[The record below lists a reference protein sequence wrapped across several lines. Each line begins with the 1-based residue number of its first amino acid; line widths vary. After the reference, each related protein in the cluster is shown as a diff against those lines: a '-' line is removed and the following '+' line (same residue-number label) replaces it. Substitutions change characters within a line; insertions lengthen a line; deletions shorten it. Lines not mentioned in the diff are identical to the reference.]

1 MNYLIY
7 GTSYNL
13 VEEEIKKI
21 VAGKET
27 EKYSLEDISIKEL
40 LEKYINNYEAKNT
53 SNKNGL
59 DEKELYDE
67 YSVISSKE
75 PLGKIIE
82 RFEMLNIE
90 SVERYIYYFLEKY
103 LLTYGRISA
112 PISKQAV
119 FCFFIIYYS
128 SFLYFLFIFFLLF
141 QLFY

>member
-1 MNYLIY
+1 MLFLLLFLKMYFF
-7 GTSYNL
+7 SDD
-13 VEEEIKKI
+13 E
-21 VAGKET
+21 KEK
-27 EKYSLEDISIKEL
+27 ELYICIKEL

-90 SVERYIYYFLEKY
+90 SVERYIYYFFKVVK
-103 LLTYGRISA
+103 R
-112 PISKQAV
+112 
-119 FCFFIIYYS
+119 
-128 SFLYFLFIFFLLF
+128 LFPES
-141 QLFY
+141 